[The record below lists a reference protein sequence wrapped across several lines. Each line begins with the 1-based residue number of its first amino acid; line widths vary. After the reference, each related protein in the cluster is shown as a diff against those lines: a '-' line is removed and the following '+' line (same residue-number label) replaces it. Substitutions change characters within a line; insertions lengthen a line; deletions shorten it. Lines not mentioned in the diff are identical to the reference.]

1 MKMTRTSPP
10 SRRLGLKL
18 VAAGAL
24 ALSLAAPGHAA
35 PPAGNDSDLPE
46 TLRRGY
52 VGPIVGPADDRAY
65 ARGTLGLIRPGYG
78 RASLFVAW
86 RVMHLPVGSVANESH
101 RRLGDW
107 VRGNAPPRSQNTD
120 EIADWLQARATLVPQ
135 APATAPDYFRQG
147 KLEVAGFGA
156 IDVVAGQCGPD
167 AYAFATRTLRE
178 QLVADASLSD
188 ADRRAWIAGQD
199 AVFARCAWTPGKAA
213 APALPA
219 PLPADAPPKLKALR
233 AYQHAAALFYGDDF
247 AAARAAFDAI
257 AAQPDHPM
265 RAWATLAAIRSLVRE
280 AVRDD
285 AWDAAVREA
294 WTGRQLRGAEF
305 SAAVAEPA
313 ARHRARV
320 DAALKEIDARAK
332 AATADATLAPVHA
345 ATHYTVRRALLQLA
359 PAIPLAWVMKAL
371 DRPDVNPYTLG
382 ALDLFQELYP
392 RVAPDRPEGPMAAA
406 LRQHA
411 WFDFIVTVQA
421 CADGPKA
428 PGAAVCDAE
437 HAHALARWQETKDN
451 AWLLAALMT
460 ARQPAPADLPAADA
474 ARAVARDRPEWASLQ
489 FHAARVLRAQGRADD
504 ARAMLEAVAASPV
517 VHKRDRALLEAEQP
531 GLARLFDAGRG
542 AAPTITEEQVRA
554 EYDRVVQLGGRT
566 EYKVRHILVAGSR
579 EQAQAALDRVR
590 GGEAFATVA
599 AAVSADP
606 GSRARGGELGWSVP
620 NHFVE
625 PFAEAVKRLAP
636 RGLAQ
641 APVQTPFGWHVIEVT
656 DTRPRAVPPYEQVK
670 GRILEVLQQRGVKG
684 VQ

>member
-1 MKMTRTSPP
+1 
-10 SRRLGLKL
+10 
-18 VAAGAL
+18 VA
-24 ALSLAAPGHAA
+24 
-35 PPAGNDSDLPE
+35 
-46 TLRRGY
+46 R
-52 VGPIVGPADDRAY
+52 
-65 ARGTLGLIRPGYG
+65 
-78 RASLFVAW
+78 
-86 RVMHLPVGSVANESH
+86 ESH
-101 RRLGDW
+101 RRQGDW
-107 VRGNAPPRSQNTD
+107 LQGAYRPRPGGD
-120 EIADWLQARATLVPQ
+120 EIAGWLQARGALVPQ
-135 APATAPDYFRQG
+135 APSAAPDYFRHG

-156 IDVVAGQCGPD
+156 MNVVAGQCGPD

-178 QLVADASLSD
+178 LAADASLSD
-188 ADRRAWIAGQD
+188 GDRRAWIAGQD
-199 AVFARCAWTPGKAA
+199 AVFARCAWTPGKTA

-320 DAALKEIDARAK
+320 DAALEDIDARAK

-345 ATHYTVRRALLQLA
+345 AIHYTVRRALLQLA

-428 PGAAVCDAE
+428 PGAAACDAE
-437 HAHALARWQETKDN
+437 HAHALARWHDTKDN

-460 ARQPAPADLPAADA
+460 ARQPSAADVPAAEA
-474 ARAVARDRPEWASLQ
+474 ARAVTADRPEWASLQ
-489 FHAARVLRAQGRADD
+489 FHAARVLRAQGRAAD
-504 ARAMLEAVAASPV
+504 ARAMVEALAASPV
-517 VHKRDRALLEAEQP
+517 VHKRDRALLEADEP
-531 GLARLFDAGRG
+531 GLARGAADDARAGRG
-542 AAPTITEEQVRA
+542 AAAAPITEEQVRA
-554 EYDRVVQLGGRT
+554 EYERAIRLGGPT
-566 EYKVRHILVAGSR
+566 EYKVRHILLQR
-579 EQAQAALDRVR
+579 PEQAQAALDRIR
-590 GGEAFATVA
+590 GGGESFESVA

-606 GSRARGGELGWSVP
+606 GSRARGGELGWSLP
-620 NHFVE
+620 SHFVE
-625 PFAEAVKRLAP
+625 PFAEAMKRLSP

-656 DTRPRAVPPYEQVK
+656 DVRPRTIPPYEQVK
-670 GRILEVLQQRGVKG
+670 GRILEALQQQRAARAAR
-684 VQ
+684 